1 LYNVSTVHF
10 MSPYN
15 FTKGSMKN
23 IELKLSTCQC
33 YVSGFQNPIFKSFG
47 SKELY
52 NTMFR
57 EVSSNF

>member
-1 LYNVSTVHF
+1 
-10 MSPYN
+10 
-15 FTKGSMKN
+15 MKN